1 MLYLPSFIL
10 FVFLST
16 VVSGI
21 TATILY
27 SDLFKELREWWFNYF
42 NKKSGIFNK
51 MKYLSICSLCLS
63 FHISNCVQWLI
74 IPFTSIITYIL
85 TSFGVCFV
93 VWFLCSIVDMCLWIK
108 ALMEKRYM
116 E

>member
-10 FVFLST
+10 FVFLS
-16 VVSGI
+16 VIVSGI

-74 IPFTSIITYIL
+74 IPFASIITYIL
-85 TSFGVCFV
+85 TSFGVCFI
-93 VWFLCSIVDMCLWIK
+93 VWFLCSIVDMCGWIK